1 MANYS
6 VFPSIIPDSD
16 EKFVDDS
23 YSKQEL
29 ERMDGR
35 ELQSLAA
42 EHSTDEVNGR
52 SKADDIREALKGKEK
67 SGVDG
72 DE

>member
-16 EKFVDDS
+16 EKFVDDT
-23 YSKQEL
+23 YTPEEL
-29 ERMDGR
+29 DRMDGN

-42 EHSTDEVNGR
+42 KHSTEEVNGR
-52 SKADDIREALKGKEK
+52 STAEDIREALVGERRV
-67 SGVDG
+67 SD
-72 DE
+72 DES